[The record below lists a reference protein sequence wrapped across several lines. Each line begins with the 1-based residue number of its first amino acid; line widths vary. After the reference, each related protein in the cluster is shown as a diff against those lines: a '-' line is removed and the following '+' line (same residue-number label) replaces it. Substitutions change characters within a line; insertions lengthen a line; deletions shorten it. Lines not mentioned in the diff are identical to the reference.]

1 MGPKHSR
8 TDHLEDDPAPPKRD
22 PALGSAL
29 PCCGLQLTSPPDRL
43 TQLLMMADGVTE
55 ADLNALLRKVVLA
68 RAGG

>member
-8 TDHLEDDPAPPKRD
+8 TDHLDDEPATSKRD
-22 PALGSAL
+22 PALASSL
-29 PCCGLQLTSPPDRL
+29 PCCGLQLTSTPDKL
-43 TQLLMMADGVTE
+43 TQLLMVADGVTE